1 MVGSHYPIDG
11 WLSKL
16 PLTVTRMHIVIMT
29 SSNAPLRVVHHS
41 FTGMRSAYAPP
52 LSRGSD
58 SIGWNPNLPSSMG
71 ITAQSTTLSLSKKAV
86 QWHEGLS
93 LVGEEHKENDI
104 DTAID
109 HRTA

>member
-1 MVGSHYPIDG
+1 
-11 WLSKL
+11 
-16 PLTVTRMHIVIMT
+16 
-29 SSNAPLRVVHHS
+29 
-41 FTGMRSAYAPP
+41 
-52 LSRGSD
+52 
-58 SIGWNPNLPSSMG
+58 MG